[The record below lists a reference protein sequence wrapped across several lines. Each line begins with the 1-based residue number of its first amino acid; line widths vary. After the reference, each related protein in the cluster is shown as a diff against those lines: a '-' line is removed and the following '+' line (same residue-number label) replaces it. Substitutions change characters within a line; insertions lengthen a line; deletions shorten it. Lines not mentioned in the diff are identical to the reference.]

1 MAKRK
6 KVHLTVDEWRQARDL
21 YVQGVESDTGKRVH
35 PTLETLAA
43 DLGVGIRTLENRSSA
58 DGWVKQREDF
68 ETKLRAEV
76 DAKKRKTLAA
86 QLIDF
91 DSRALNL
98 ATAVL
103 GQIGRI
109 INNAETRRQAA
120 QEDRMV
126 RFIRNSEIV
135 EELVLAK
142 PDMDPLSPTSLTMLA
157 NAVSASQRVGRL
169 ALGEYTD
176 STKVTDERADDDLA
190 SAIADLF
197 QLEGDIKKN
206 SRKPH

>member
-1 MAKRK
+1 MVKRK
-6 KVHLTVDEWRQARDL
+6 KVHLTVDEFRQVRDL
-21 YVQGVESDTGKRVH
+21 YVQGVENEKGKRVH

-43 DLGVGIRTLENRSSA
+43 DFGVAVRTLEKRSAS

-68 ETKLRAEV
+68 ETKLRTEV

-109 INNAETRRQAA
+109 INNAETRRQVA
-120 QEDRMV
+120 QEDHLV
-126 RFIRNSEIV
+126 RFRRNNETV
-135 EELVLAK
+135 EEMVLAD
-142 PDMDPLSPTSLTMLA
+142 PNMDPLSPTALTMLA
-157 NAVSASQRVGRL
+157 NAVSASQKAGRL
-169 ALGEYTD
+169 ALGEYTE
-176 STKVTDERADDDLA
+176 STKVSDERADDDLA
-190 SAIADLF
+190 NAIADLF

-206 SRKPH
+206 ARKPH